1 MRKTILF
8 LIILFCFVNI
18 SSANIWFENDS
29 LINGLSFNQFGV
41 KPHAYY
47 NISNDLNLYVSSE
60 LNNKYF
66 NWNGT
71 WWIESTSIGS
81 QPSWAN
87 PSFYIDDGIRKILA
101 GSLYGQYFGYAI
113 DANNYTYTEDFA
125 INDGLPGSTGIY
137 SSSDIGVFNYSGS
150 LKAITYNQDTWNG
163 WDLNSS
169 KIWVENSSIVNG
181 ISTSLTFGSFDIYY
195 LDDNWNIIISDY
207 NEDWIGITWN
217 GTSWNNNSDLT
228 NGLINGI
235 SATVFEL
242 DGTTRLLSGKEDPA
256 SPYFYGYDLNFNP
269 TIPTSFTN
277 LENTNNT
284 PTITWTEGTDI
295 EGDAVTTYIYV
306 GTNSTPTEI
315 EGSTTDESYILGTN
329 ITLADGVSYN
339 YRLRSY
345 DGYSFSPYTTSDS
358 FTVNTNPSITNVTLT
373 PDPTAVED
381 DLTTNNNTATD
392 ADGDPITLYYKWY
405 KNAILQ
411 PSLTTSTVNAS
422 NTSNGELWKVGIIP
436 NDGYENGTEVQSQ
449 TVEIGSSNSAPTLT
463 GVNIDKSYPLK
474 RYVNFTITT
483 ENATDVNGDSRKLE
497 VGSATG
503 LSDLGIGDYFTNG
516 NESNITIAMP
526 YYDGL
531 QHTLYIRLND
541 SNITSQEY
549 QLTLESDITKPV
561 LNSESLSTTSTT
573 QGLTVGITINT
584 TSINSTIP
592 SVTVSVSRPDATSA
606 NWTLSNTVNDT
617 WYYNYLS
624 TSDLG
629 TYTVNYFTITDAGD
643 NIKTAASSLSFTI
656 TAAVVTGGGGGGG
669 GGSGGTTIIQT
680 GDITD
685 LTITPPRLDT
695 YVLYAGFGEDRTLKY
710 RFIVNRNI
718 TSCLVDS
725 KEEYNDIATCTITDG
740 YIVDVHLTIN
750 DSKGYSG
757 TITVRDSDE
766 FVATSDLIIR
776 VLDIGAYRKIVN
788 IPVGETIASML
799 NLFFASENG
808 VLVGLRTWFM
818 VIVATALSLIVAFAP
833 DVLDG

>member
-1 MRKTILF
+1 MKPKTIFMVWLLF
-8 LIILFCFVNI
+8 FIIIIPSVDV
-18 SSANIWFENDS
+18 SSASFVYKGVHWDTSGVADNPNGIAVDDLYVYIVDRSDERLYLYYHNGTYTNTYFDLSPTGGPRLAGITMNDTHFWVTAGGDR
-29 LINGLSFNQFGV
+29 IYYYYKNGTYTNNYFTTNAAFNTVEDIGLTDDYVIVMEESGGDIGKF
-41 KPHAYY
+41 YY
-47 NISNDLNLYVSSE
+47 N
-60 LNNKYF
+60 
-66 NWNGT
+66 GT
-71 WWIESTSIGS
+71 
-81 QPSWAN
+81 
-87 PSFYIDDGIRKILA
+87 F
-101 GSLYGQYFGYAI
+101 
-113 DANNYTYTEDFA
+113 
-125 INDGLPGSTGIY
+125 
-137 SSSDIGVFNYSGS
+137 
-150 LKAITYNQDTWNG
+150 
-163 WDLNSS
+163 
-169 KIWVENSSIVNG
+169 VE
-181 ISTSLTFGSFDIYY
+181 
-195 LDDNWNIIISDY
+195 
-207 NEDWIGITWN
+207 
-217 GTSWNNNSDLT
+217 
-228 NGLINGI
+228 
-235 SATVFEL
+235 EL
-242 DGTTRLLSGKEDPA
+242 DPDGYTMTVYNSYIYVLEWGSRDMYQYDLDFTNKTFVLDPIGERFTRNATHLWTVSYLGKEV
-256 SPYFYGYDLNFNP
+256 YEYYNNTLP
-269 TIPTSFTN
+269 TPSTSFTN
-277 LENTNNT
+277 LGNNLIDHT
-284 PTITWTEGTDI
+284 PTITWTEGA
-295 EGDAVTTYIYV
+295 DADNDTVTTYIYV
-306 GTNSTPTEI
+306 GADATSMVF
-315 EGSTTDESYILGTN
+315 EGSTTNETYNLGTN
-329 ITLADGVSYN
+329 NTLLDGQTYN
-339 YRLRSY
+339 YTLRSW
-345 DGYSFSPYTTSDS
+345 DGYEFSDYTVADTFSM
-358 FTVNTNPSITNVTLT
+358 NALPSITNVTLT

-381 DLTTNNNTATD
+381 DLTANNNTATD
-392 ADGDPITLYYKWY
+392 ADSGPITLYYKWY
-405 KNAILQ
+405 KNTILQ
-411 PSLTTSTVNAS
+411 PSLTTAIVNST

-463 GVNIDKSYPLK
+463 GVNMDKPYPLK
-474 RYVNFTITT
+474 RYINFTITT

-629 TYTVNYFTITDAGD
+629 TYTVNYFTITDASG
-643 NIKTAASSLSFTI
+643 NIKTATSSLTFTI
-656 TAAVVTGGGGGGG
+656 TAAATTPSGGGGGG

-776 VLDIGAYRKIVN
+776 VLDIGAYIKIVN
-788 IPVGETIASML
+788 IPIGEGLASLL
-799 NLFFASENG
+799 NPFFASANG
-808 VLVGLRTWFM
+808 VLIGIRAWSMVTTVGLLGLFLFKSD
-818 VIVATALSLIVAFAP
+818 IFE
-833 DVLDG
+833 